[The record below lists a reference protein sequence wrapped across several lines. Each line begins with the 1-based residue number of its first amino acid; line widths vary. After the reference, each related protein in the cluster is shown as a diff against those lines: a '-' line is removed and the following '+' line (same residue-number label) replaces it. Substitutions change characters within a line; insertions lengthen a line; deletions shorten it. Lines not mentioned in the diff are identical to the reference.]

1 MQSTSST
8 RLGQN
13 TDLQVLNSSVARLE
27 GRMGKLEAVVEKKM
41 DSILTL
47 MQLQLDGQAMEK
59 TKEQQELHE
68 PSAPQEP

>member
-1 MQSTSST
+1 
-8 RLGQN
+8 
-13 TDLQVLNSSVARLE
+13 
-27 GRMGKLEAVVEKKM
+27 MGKLEAVVEKKM